1 MARNPRNRGQQEEAT
16 PVEVEASAPAAASQ
30 ETTTMN
36 DTTTA
41 PVAAPAPN
49 DERYRMVPDKALKGD
64 GSMVKRSDYMKALYV
79 EKKWS
84 RGQIRKHI
92 SEITGKDIKFQ
103 IVYAATKGLKGGPDK
118 PAEGAPSTE
127 GAAA

>member
-1 MARNPRNRGQQEEAT
+1 MARKDRNRGQEEAT
-16 PVEVEASAPAAASQ
+16 PVEAPTVATQ
-30 ETTTMN
+30 ETKPMN
-36 DTTTA
+36 DTTNAA

-49 DERYRMVPDKALKGD
+49 DERYRLVPDKAIKGD

-79 EKKWS
+79 DKKWS

-118 PAEGAPSTE
+118 PAEAPASAPAE
-127 GAAA
+127 GTAA